1 MGVIASEIST
11 CLDQEKLQ
19 NNYFA
24 SQSFNLKSIK
34 PFQWSI
40 KRSFDVCSSLIFIS
54 MFWYVFLII
63 ALAIKLESKGP
74 VFFKQERVGLCG
86 KKFYMY
92 KFRSMVQD
100 AEAQM
105 DKIKDLNQASEKMF
119 KIFDDPR
126 MTKVGK
132 FIRKYSIDE
141 FAQLINVIKGEMSLV
156 GPRPPV
162 QREIDTYEKWHYIK
176 FATLPGLTGMWQ
188 TSGRSDIT
196 DFDQVIALDYSYI
209 TNWNFLL
216 DIKLILKTIPVVIAG
231 KGAA

>member
-11 CLDQEKLQ
+11 RIDRDQRQ

-24 SQSFNLKSIK
+24 SQSFNLNLFK
-34 PFQWSI
+34 PLQWTI
-40 KRSFDVCSSLIFIS
+40 KRSFDVCSSLMFIS
-54 MFWYVFLII
+54 MFWHVFLII

-100 AEAQM
+100 AEAQLH
-105 DKIKDLNQASEKMF
+105 KIKDLNQTNDKMF
-119 KIFDDPR
+119 KMTDDPR

-132 FIRKYSIDE
+132 FLRKFSIDE

-156 GPRPPV
+156 GPRPPL

-196 DFDQVIALDYSYI
+196 NFDEVIALDYSYI
-209 TNWNFLL
+209 TNWSFWL
-216 DIKLILKTIPVVIAG
+216 DIKLILKTIPVVLAG